1 MINKVIL
8 LGNIGKDPDVNY
20 IQPDVAVAKF
30 PLATDESFKRK
41 DGEWENRS
49 TWHNIVAWR
58 YTAQYAEKNIRKG
71 QLVYVEGKIQTRK
84 YEDKNGQERY
94 ITEIIANTIRILNKR
109 DGSDSN
115 SNSDYNNN
123 QSNDQ
128 NTSAPQYEK
137 PRNESNPVE
146 NEDPFTTDD
155 GAEDDGLP
163 F

>member
-94 ITEIIANTIRILNKR
+94 ITEIVAHTVRILNKR
-109 DGSDSN
+109 DGSDSSSS
-115 SNSDYNNN
+115 SNPQENT
-123 QSNDQ
+123 QSN
-128 NTSAPQYEK
+128 NAVQYDK
-137 PRNESNPVE
+137 PKNEANPVE
-146 NEDPFTTDD
+146 NEDPFTSDD

>member
-49 TWHNIVAWR
+49 TWHKIVTWR

-94 ITEIIANTIRILNKR
+94 ITEIVAHTVRILNKR
-109 DGSDSN
+109 DGTDSN
-115 SNSDYNNN
+115 SSNTPQENT
-123 QSNDQ
+123 QSN
-128 NTSAPQYEK
+128 NAVQYDK
-137 PRNESNPVE
+137 PKNESNPVE
-146 NEDPFTTDD
+146 NEDPFTADD